1 MRAISGYLR
10 SHLFCSGQVYADAP
24 LVSCEAVQG
33 ARQAQ
38 DGSERMPAANDYV
51 GAAESCEE
59 EARRLTG
66 EAAQARLQDAI
77 KHYKKAKQH
86 LLGFQLLQRHPHLA
100 QNMTAEVTSCAPCLL
115 ALTFIV

>member
-1 MRAISGYLR
+1 MLMRRLCHVRLYKELGNHRMAVSASLR
-10 SHLFCSGQVYADAP
+10 
-24 LVSCEAVQG
+24 
-33 ARQAQ
+33 
-38 DGSERMPAANDYV
+38 ANDYV

-115 ALTFIV
+115 ALTIIV